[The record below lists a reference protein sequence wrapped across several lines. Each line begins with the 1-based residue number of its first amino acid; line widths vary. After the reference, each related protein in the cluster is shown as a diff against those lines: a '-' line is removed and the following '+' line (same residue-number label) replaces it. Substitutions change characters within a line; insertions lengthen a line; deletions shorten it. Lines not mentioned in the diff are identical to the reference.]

1 MEEAEAL
8 GLIDRL
14 HAVLGAFYAGG
25 AEEPVREVLT
35 DDVEWHVPGS
45 SPIAGDHRGIDAVVG
60 YFTKR
65 RDLARGT
72 FRMHLGEVLI
82 GEEHV
87 AMLTDGSAVMGGEER
102 RWTTVGLYRVR
113 DDLVAACWLLPLDQE
128 AFDGI
133 WSPEA

>member
-1 MEEAEAL
+1 VEEAEAL
-8 GLIDRL
+8 GLIDHL
-14 HAVLGAFYAGG
+14 HEALGAFYAGG

-35 DDVEWHVPGS
+35 DDVEWHVPGN

-60 YFTKR
+60 YFTRR

-72 FRMHLGEVLI
+72 YRMHLGEVLI

-87 AMLTDGSAVMGGEER
+87 AMLTDGTATMGGVEH

-113 DDLVAACWLLPLDQE
+113 DGRVAACWLLPLDQE
-128 AFDGI
+128 SFDGI